1 MSGDSE
7 RLLKDAYDLHVHTAP
22 DVMGRSVDDI
32 DLAKLFKKRGM
43 GGFVIKSHHSTSYG
57 RAALV
62 RKEVDG
68 VNVFGGIALNN
79 PLGGL
84 NPQAVDTAG
93 RMGAKI
99 IWMPTVDSDNEN
111 GKFLDPNNKMLP
123 YWAKIQRELYEKG
136 MLRNPVS
143 IRDEDGK
150 LKEEVDEILDLISQY
165 NMILA
170 TGHLSPADSMDIIK
184 RAVEKHVDRIVVTH
198 PEFPTTMFSLEQQ
211 QELRKYKVYFE
222 RCYTTPAT
230 GKVEWSYLLEE
241 VRKTGPERNVLST
254 DLGQPSA
261 LLPPDG
267 YKKFI
272 EFFIESGLPDND
284 IFKMTSENQKKL
296 LLE

>member
-1 MSGDSE
+1 MSNDSE
-7 RLLKDAYDLHVHTAP
+7 KMLKDVYDMHVHTAP
-22 DVMGRSVDDI
+22 DVMQRSIDDI
-32 DLAKLFKKRGM
+32 DLARMMKKKGM

-57 RAALV
+57 RATLV
-62 RKEVDG
+62 RKVVPG

-79 PLGGL
+79 PMGGL

-99 IWMPTVDSDNEN
+99 IWMPTVDSDNEK
-111 GKFLDPNNKMLP
+111 GKFLDTTNKKLP
-123 YWAKIQRELYEKG
+123 YWATIQRELYEKG
-136 MLRNPVS
+136 MLRKPVS
-143 IRDEDGK
+143 VKDEDGK
-150 LKEEVDEILDLISQY
+150 LKEEVDEILELISQY

-170 TGHLSPADSMDIIK
+170 TGHLSPLDSIDVIK
-184 RAVEKHVDRIVVTH
+184 RAVEKHVDRIVITH

-211 QELRKYKVYFE
+211 QQLAKYNVYFE

-241 VRKTGPERNVLST
+241 VKKTGPERNVLST

-261 LLPPDG
+261 LLPPEG

-272 EFFIESGLPDND
+272 DFFIESGIPEDS
-284 IFKMTSENQKKL
+284 IVKMTSENQKKL